1 MMSDRTLAVL
11 ELVTFVAVAALVAA
25 AGTLIVYLWGVV
37 QAVAILGT
45 TLFALAVGAA

>member
-11 ELVTFVAVAALVAA
+11 GLVVFIAVAALVAA
-25 AGTLIVYLWGVV
+25 AVTLIVYLWTVV

-45 TLFALAVGAA
+45 TLVALAAGTA